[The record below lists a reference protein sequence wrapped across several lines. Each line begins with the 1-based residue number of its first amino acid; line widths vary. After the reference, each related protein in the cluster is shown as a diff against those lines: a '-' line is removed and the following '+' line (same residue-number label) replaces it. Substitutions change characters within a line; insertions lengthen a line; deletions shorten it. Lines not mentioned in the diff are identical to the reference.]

1 MNPSSSAAVFRFSKA
16 LVGRLALL
24 SLTLP
29 ATAQVA
35 SPSQRAP
42 HSSTIQKLAAQV
54 AQVSANDQRQ
64 DIRLYQ
70 LERDVDRIQQ
80 SEPSSKSTSIEAGG
94 ATAPNLVPHTAY
106 QVRKGDS
113 LWRIAMNHRISP
125 GEIMAFNRMPNDTVL
140 EGQVLMIPQKGTAS
154 APSLP
159 VPAATMHTVQV
170 NETYYSIAK
179 KHSVTVDD
187 LARANPNVNPEKL
200 QPGMQLMIRP
210 GKAAP
215 SAPPGPPAPPRS
227 GLAYDPTPPAAKPP
241 AKSEDKSTHIVQPG
255 ESLSVI
261 AQRHRVSMSALQ
273 AANQLTNP
281 NDLKAGQKL
290 VIPDGRFVATQPRSD
305 APDSTV
311 AAKKKPGGT
320 MAEKAAATSKPAGA
334 NQGNSTPA
342 PPYPVSA
349 PEAPVEPTP
358 PTPPTLSPGANRQV
372 VSYRMEKGDTIDTV
386 AKDFGTTAGE
396 IRRLN
401 RLSAT
406 SPLKEGDEIL
416 VPGMG
421 AVN

>member
-1 MNPSSSAAVFRFSKA
+1 MKPSPVAIFRFSRA
-16 LVGRLALL
+16 LVGCFAPFT
-24 SLTLP
+24 LTL
-29 ATAQVA
+29 AASGQSA
-35 SPSQRAP
+35 SPPQR
-42 HSSTIQKLAAQV
+42 SSDSSRIQKLANQV

-80 SEPSSKSTSIEAGG
+80 VEPRSKAVSIETGSA
-94 ATAPNLVPHTAY
+94 AAPNLVPYTAY

-140 EGQVLMIPQKGTAS
+140 EGQVLMIPHKGAGS
-154 APSLP
+154 AAPL
-159 VPAATMHTVQV
+159 PAAAQTLHTVQAD
-170 NETYYSIAK
+170 ETYYSIAR
-179 KHSVTVDD
+179 KHGVTVDEI
-187 LARANPNVNPEKL
+187 ARANPNVNPEKL
-200 QPGMQLMIRP
+200 QPGMQLVIRP
-210 GKAAP
+210 GKAEVA
-215 SAPPGPPAPPRS
+215 APPSPSSS
-227 GLAYDPTPPAAKPP
+227 GQASDHAPPAASPP
-241 AKSEDKSTHIVQPG
+241 VKTADKSTHVVQPG

-261 AQRHRVSMSALQ
+261 AQRHRVPMSALQ
-273 AANQLTNP
+273 SANHITDP

-305 APDSTV
+305 TNAGAVAP
-311 AAKKKPGGT
+311 KKKPGGT
-320 MAEKAAATSKPAGA
+320 AAEKSVASSKAPGA
-334 NQGNSTPA
+334 NPGALTPA
-342 PPYPVSA
+342 PTHQASP
-349 PEAPVEPTP
+349 PEPPVEPTP
-358 PTPPTLSPGANRQV
+358 PAPPALSPGANRQV
-372 VSYRMEKGDTIDTV
+372 VSYRMEKGDTLETV
-386 AKDFGTTAGE
+386 AKDFGTTASE